1 MHDDKSDGEL
11 EVGLMA
17 VDAYMGVMVSVGM
30 GMVVNEKG
38 DHTNDGY
45 EYGVT

>member
-17 VDAYMGVMVSVGM
+17 VDVCTGV
-30 GMVVNEKG
+30 VVW
-38 DHTNDGY
+38 DDGIAWQW
-45 EYGVT
+45 V